1 MEVHGLHVSFL
12 HLSDSSVEFMAKVR
26 FSELPLGLYIHIF
39 FRDSP
44 FFVCIIFTVFL

>member
-1 MEVHGLHVSFL
+1 MFLSFIA
-12 HLSDSSVEFMAKVR
+12 HSDSSVEFMAKVR